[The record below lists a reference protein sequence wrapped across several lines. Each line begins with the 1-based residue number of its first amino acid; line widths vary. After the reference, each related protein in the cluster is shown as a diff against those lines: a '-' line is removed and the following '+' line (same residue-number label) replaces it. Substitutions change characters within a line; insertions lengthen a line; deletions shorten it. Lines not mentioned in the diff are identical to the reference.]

1 MTARSFL
8 LLQFFSAL
16 LAGPL
21 LAATGAAPSLLETN
35 FRWPVPAGAQ
45 PSPVAPQGK
54 FRLVHDPA
62 VEREAASLS
71 TRLRTQGLD
80 LTVEA
85 RPLPRSDMLYP
96 VLAFAASRGAD
107 LGVFLWHV
115 APEQTVGVHRESGVP
130 QDELRLHA
138 PVEPYS
144 FASGEAWILAHPSR
158 VPEAIRLQ
166 QRLQQ
171 LAGPQAMVDITVSGR
186 GTIGPDSPAD
196 ELAAPDPTSRSLAWL
211 LQTAGLAHRQAQI
224 RPLRL
229 PARQQIS
236 PDLVIILRG
245 EPGAAPQGLSADQ
258 VSLLGR
264 DKRILLHY
272 KNGQWGQTDDASIAG
287 HSLAL
292 WTKGELPASSPLAGH
307 SAEEESEISDEEMG
321 LGADALERSRAELK
335 ALGIGETA
343 IKEYNKLTSEL
354 AAKRE
359 AESRDLSDAALARDA
374 TERRA
379 ATERALAEQKA
390 DEQRLQPIVNALAA
404 WEKAVMR
411 TERFDQLGL
420 PFAQLV
426 KELDQAGATGLADT
440 FTEVFIAF
448 LYQSGGVRGY
458 FDFMMSVP
466 DKRLADAM
474 RRIEPSRKP
483 FARAFA
489 NANNPGTGVANT
501 PEVQQAEAAWPAARK
516 RPDNSGPQKP
526 KTDGVF
532 DLTRLHRAVAKGATA
547 AAHELGAIYHQ
558 GFGAPQDRTVSR
570 LWSMLFD
577 RFHAGKPDPAQDP
590 AATTALLL
598 RAGVPS
604 VVTQDAIKK
613 LTNNR
618 YRLTEETFL
627 ALERSAAQGD
637 LVAERYLQSLAATVA
652 LRREGTT
659 FDQINAASAPAFE
672 NFEAKIAE
680 LKAQGAQSEQI
691 IRYFDQT
698 AAYMARALAGESD
711 SPPTTPSIA
720 VMPAAPQATTAAE
733 QTDTDSIVSD
743 EAMGLDPDTVAR
755 SLAELKALGLGETID
770 QYTRRSSELAA
781 NMQAESR
788 DLGDAPRPRYVAKRR
803 AETNAPGVELLQLD
817 GFGGDIRA
825 VRFLGG
831 HYHAVTDQGV
841 VLRSTDAY
849 IWTQVFTAPA
859 GQTFDDI
866 VGGDGRLLIIPPAVL
881 RISSQGKAPGWA
893 SFDRGRT
900 WSPVAVGIDHEIGYA
915 AGKFWRYLPG
925 DNAAY
930 ESSDDLKGWQR
941 HAGIPEELLTRAP
954 TLRLGHAQLFAGR
967 VYRLPRYAPSGA
979 EGAKIES
986 SDDLK
991 TWRLEFQLP
1000 TGTGE
1005 ATRPIQFDVNGDTLA
1020 LGAMSPLG
1028 QGKVQYHLLTRGQR
1042 WRTVPAARH
1051 ALGGMASA
1059 EGWTLLHDNATTG
1072 GLAEVTRGFWQIRSL
1087 GDLSGHGSRFA
1098 HGPAGFVLGGQQG
1111 RIAIL
1116 TPSARWSARPAHESL
1131 AEARD
1136 AWLRGQYTQMQRLI
1150 DEARQDDPH
1159 VPEAWVLEAR
1169 SAFERN
1175 QTDWI
1180 LSTVNDGLKHH
1191 PRHPGLLGLRASYH
1205 LAKQDAVAAK
1215 QDADAAL
1222 AISAVQPEA
1231 ALVRFMLTQGRE
1243 KDALDTAL
1251 TLDRHFVT
1259 GFVARANYRH
1269 AQGDRAGVLADLRA
1283 AEASRPRHPEFQL
1296 SLAGMYLQLGQ
1307 PEDARRCA
1315 LKARE
1320 LGHLRAAEALNL
1332 IPKP

>member
-1 MTARSFL
+1 MTARAFL
-8 LLQFFSAL
+8 LLPILASL
-16 LAGPL
+16 LTGPL
-21 LAATGAAPSLLETN
+21 PASTGAAPSLLETN
-35 FRWPVPAGAQ
+35 FRWPVPAGAK

-62 VEREAASLS
+62 VEREAVALS
-71 TRLRTQGLD
+71 ARLRAEGLQ
-80 LTVEA
+80 LAVEA
-85 RPLPRSDMLYP
+85 RALPRTEMLYP
-96 VLAFAASRGAD
+96 VLAFAANRGAD

-130 QDELRLHA
+130 AEELRLHA

-211 LQTAGLAHRQAQI
+211 LQTAGLAQRQAQI

-229 PARQQIS
+229 PARQEIS

-258 VSLLGR
+258 VSLLSR
-264 DKRILLHY
+264 DNRILLHY
-272 KNGQWGQTDDASIAG
+272 KNGQWGQTDVASIAG

-292 WTKGELPASSPLAGH
+292 WTKGELPASSLLAGH

-321 LGADALERSRAELK
+321 LGADALERSRSELK

-359 AESRDLSDAALARDA
+359 AESKDLSDATLARTS

-379 ATERALAEQKA
+379 ATERALVAQKA
-390 DEQRLQPIVNALAA
+390 EEQRLQPIVNALAA

-411 TERFDQLGL
+411 TERLDQLGL
-420 PFAQLV
+420 PLAQLI
-426 KELDQAGATGLADT
+426 KELDQAGATALADA
-440 FTEVFIAF
+440 FTEVFGAF
-448 LYQSGGVRGY
+448 LYQLGGVRGY
-458 FDFMMSVP
+458 FDFMMAVP
-466 DKRLADAM
+466 DKRLSTVL

-483 FARAFA
+483 HAQAFARA
-489 NANNPGTGVANT
+489 NHPRTGVPNT
-501 PEVQQAEAAWPAARK
+501 PEVQQAEAAWPAVRK

-532 DLTRLHRAVAKGATA
+532 DLTRLHRAVASGATA

-558 GFGAPQDRTVSR
+558 GFGAPQDRTVSQ
-570 LWSMLFD
+570 LWSMLFN
-577 RFHAGKPDPAQDP
+577 RLHPGKPDPAKAT
-590 AATTALLL
+590 AATAAFLL

-604 VVTQDAIKK
+604 VVTQDAIKR
-613 LTNNR
+613 LTENR
-618 YRLTEETFL
+618 YRLTEETFR
-627 ALERSAAQGD
+627 ALERSATQGD
-637 LVAERYLQSLAATVA
+637 LLAERYIQSMSGTIA
-652 LRREGTT
+652 LRREGIT
-659 FDQINAASAPAFE
+659 FEQIHTAAAPAFE
-672 NFEAKIAE
+672 NFDAKLAE
-680 LKAQGAQSEQI
+680 LQAQGAELEQL
-691 IRYFDQT
+691 IRHFDQT
-698 AAYMARALAGESD
+698 AAYMAHALATN
-711 SPPTTPSIA
+711 PTAITLPTFAAAAQDAPSEEELLVTDEEMGLGA
-720 VMPAAPQATTAAE
+720 DALE
-733 QTDTDSIVSD
+733 QT
-743 EAMGLDPDTVAR
+743 R
-755 SLAELKALGLGETID
+755 AELKAVGISED
-770 QYTRRSSELAA
+770 AMDEYTKRTSELAA
-781 NMQAESR
+781 NREIESR

-803 AETNAPGVELLQLD
+803 AETNAPGVELLQLN
-817 GFGGDIRA
+817 GFEGDIRA

-831 HYHAVTDQGV
+831 HYHAVTAQGV

-849 IWTQVFTAPA
+849 IWTQVFAAPA

-866 VGGDGRLLIIPPAVL
+866 VGGEGRLLIVPPAVR
-881 RISSQGKAPGWA
+881 RISSQGKAQGWA

-900 WSPVAVGIDHEIGYA
+900 WSPADVGMDHEIGYA

-925 DNAAY
+925 DNAVY
-930 ESSDDLKGWQR
+930 ESSIDLKSWQR
-941 HAGIPEELLTRAP
+941 HAGIPEELLKQAP

-967 VYRLPRYAPSGA
+967 VYRLPRYSHAGA

-986 SDDLK
+986 SDDLRN
-991 TWRLEFQLP
+991 WRLEFRLP
-1000 TGTGE
+1000 TGAG
-1005 ATRPIQFDVNGDTLA
+1005 ATTPIQFNVESDTLV
-1020 LGAMSPLG
+1020 LGAANPLG
-1028 QGKVQYHLLTRGQR
+1028 RSKVHYHLLARGQS
-1042 WRTVPAARH
+1042 WRSVVSDH
-1051 ALGGMASA
+1051 SALGGMASLG
-1059 EGWTLLHDNATTG
+1059 GWTLMHYSAAIG
-1072 GLAEVTRGFWQIRSL
+1072 GYAEVTRGFSLIRFL
-1087 GDLSGHGSRFA
+1087 GDLSGHSSQFAAGS
-1098 HGPAGFVLGGQQG
+1098 AGFVLGGPQG

-1116 TPSARWSARPAHESL
+1116 SPDPRWAMRPAPESL

-1159 VPEAWVLEAR
+1159 VPEAWILEAR

-1180 LSTVNDGLKHH
+1180 FSTVNDGLKHH
-1191 PRHPGLLGLRASYH
+1191 PRHPDLLGLRAYHH
-1205 LAKQDAVAAK
+1205 LAKQDAAAAK

-1251 TLDRHFVT
+1251 SLDRHFVT
-1259 GFVARANYRH
+1259 GFVTRANYR
-1269 AQGDRAGVLADLRA
+1269 AARGDRAGAVADLKA
-1283 AEASRPRHPEFQL
+1283 AEASRPKHPDFQL
-1296 SLAGMYLQLGQ
+1296 SLAGIYLQLGL

-1315 LKARE
+1315 NQARD
-1320 LGHLRAAEALNL
+1320 LGHPRAAEALNL